1 MAENRDPRNDGLGPD
16 PLDRGSGKVMGGGS
30 GGGGGSD
37 FDPSYED
44 ALRIMGRGHKMPSP
58 FVQRPFFMDDPE
70 AAELAVRLTAL
81 RRAGGAGPG
90 PFKAIPALGP
100 TSGASETG
108 RAVEEFVAALQEVP
122 PDPKKLAALRG
133 RIGQG
138 EPDVRAGLEKVCE
151 HPAVQAKLAE

>member
-1 MAENRDPRNDGLGPD
+1 MPENQERRDDGLGPD

-70 AAELAVRLTAL
+70 AAELAARLTAL
-81 RRAGGAGPG
+81 RRAAGAGLG
-90 PFKAIPALGP
+90 PFSALP
-100 TSGASETG
+100 TLGTTTDKPETG
-108 RAVEEFVAALQEVP
+108 QAVQEFVAALQEVP
-122 PDPKKLAALRG
+122 PDPKKLAALRR
-133 RIGQG
+133 RIEG
-138 EPDVRAGLEKVCE
+138 EKAEVKAGLERVCE
-151 HPAVQAKLAE
+151 HPAVQAKLAG